1 MVVVCLGWERTTGK
15 GAWLTVVQVGRA
27 VSSAR
32 GGEDVAVF

>member
-27 VSSAR
+27 VGSAR